1 MIGLEHQHDRL
12 FIALE
17 HQYDRRDVM
26 GKRR

>member
-1 MIGLEHQHDRL
+1 MIGLEHQRDRL

>member
-26 GKRR
+26 WKRR